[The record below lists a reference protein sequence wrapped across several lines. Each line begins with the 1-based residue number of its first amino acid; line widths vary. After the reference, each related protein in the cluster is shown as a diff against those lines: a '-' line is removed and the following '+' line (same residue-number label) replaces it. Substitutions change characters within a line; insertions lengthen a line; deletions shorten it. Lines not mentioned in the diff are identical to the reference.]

1 MGRLPRFIGVFGA
14 VLALL
19 AVARGVP
26 RGIVDGSSVEI
37 RVFAAQNAGS
47 AAPQPAA
54 PDAQPPQPTPQ
65 QPIFRTGINFVR
77 VDVIVTDRA
86 GNPVNDL
93 KPGDFEITE
102 QNRPQKVETFK
113 LISLDGGLMDSTNT
127 PPRQIRT
134 DIDEET
140 EAARDDVRLF
150 AIFLDDYHV
159 RRETSMGAR
168 TQIARFVETQLGP
181 SDMIGVMYPLEPVA
195 AVRMT
200 RNHDAVVKGLQQ
212 FLGRKYDYTPKNEYE
227 EKIVYYP
234 TETVEL
240 IRNQISL
247 SAIKSLIVHMGGLKE
262 GRKGLILVS
271 EGYTNMVPPQMRDQ
285 NAGIPGSGNNA
296 RNDPFA
302 GTDANGR
309 TSALEERA
317 AFLANTE
324 MEDQLRDV
332 WDLANKNNVA
342 IYAVDPRG
350 LATNEFGIDQNI
362 ANSTDSTYLRSTMDT
377 LRTLA
382 LQTDGRAI
390 INRNDLAIGMK
401 QIVRDNSAYYL
412 LGYNSTFTATDGK
425 FHEIKVKV
433 NRPGIQVR
441 ARKGYWA
448 FTADD
453 AARALAPPKADPPK
467 AVDAAIASITTPSRA
482 RVVRTWIGSERGP
495 DGKTK
500 VTFVW
505 EPVPRAPGDPVRTE
519 TTPARVSIIAV
530 APDGSPYY
538 RGRIPEGGAAPAAPA
553 GSKISFNAQ
562 PGKMQLRVSVESA
575 GAEVLDSEVREV
587 AVPDLTAPQ
596 VAIGTPAVFRGRT
609 VPEYQRLKTD
619 PQATPTA
626 AREFSRTERV
636 FIRIPAYAPGTSA
649 PTVTARLLNR
659 TGQSMGD
666 LTVSIP
672 AGHPDSK
679 DVELSLASMPPGEYA
694 VEITATGEGSPVTEL
709 VGFRVTS

>member
-1 MGRLPRFIGVFGA
+1 MSRLLRSLAITGA
-14 VLALL
+14 VLA
-19 AVARGVP
+19 P
-26 RGIVDGSSVEI
+26 
-37 RVFAAQNAGS
+37 FALMGGASIALRAQNAQ
-47 AAPQPAA
+47 A
-54 PDAQPPQPTPQ
+54 PQ
-65 QPIFRTGINFVR
+65 QPPAGPPPPPPIENLPQPVFRTGINYVR

-93 KPGDFEITE
+93 KPGDFEVTE
-102 QNRPQKVETFK
+102 QNRLQKVETFK

-134 DIDEET
+134 DADEET

-150 AIFLDDYHV
+150 AMFLDDYHV
-159 RRETSMGAR
+159 RRETSMSAR
-168 TQIARFVETQLGP
+168 GQLARFVETQLGP
-181 SDMIGVMYPLEPVA
+181 SDMIGVMYPLEPVS

-200 RNHDAVVKGLQQ
+200 RNHDAVMKGVQQ
-212 FLGRKYDYTPKNEYE
+212 FLGRKYDYTPKNDYE

-234 TETVEL
+234 TETVEQ

-271 EGYTNMVPPQMRDQ
+271 EGYSNMVPPQMRDQ
-285 NAGIPGSGNNA
+285 MAGFPGSNNPA

-302 GTDANGR
+302 GTDGVGR
-309 TSALEERA
+309 ATALEERA
-317 AFLANTE
+317 SWLAGTE

-362 ANSTDSTYLRSTMDT
+362 NNSTDSTYLRNTMDT

-390 INRNDLAIGMK
+390 LNRNDIALGMK

-453 AARALAPPKADPPK
+453 AARALAPPKADAPK
-467 AVDAAIASITTPSRA
+467 AVDTAIAAITTPSRA
-482 RVVRTWIGSERGP
+482 RVVRTWIGSERGA
-495 DGKTK
+495 DGKTR
-500 VTFVW
+500 VTFLW
-505 EPVPRAPGDPVRTE
+505 EPVPRLPGDAVRPE
-519 TTPARVSIIAV
+519 NTPARVSITAV

-538 RGRIPEGGAAPAAPA
+538 RGKIPEGNSSTPVIA
-553 GSKISFNAQ
+553 GSKISFDAK
-562 PGKMQLRVSVESA
+562 PGQMQLRVSVESA
-575 GAEVLDSEVREV
+575 AAEVLDSEVREI

-596 VAIGTPAVFRGRT
+596 IAIGTPVVYRGRT

-619 PQATPTA
+619 PQALPTA

-636 FIRIPAYAPGTSA
+636 FIRVPAYAPGTAA
-649 PTVTARLLNR
+649 PTVTAKLLNR
-659 TGQSMGD
+659 TGQAMGD
-666 LTVSIP
+666 LTVGNA
-672 AGHPDSK
+672 AGRPDSK
-679 DVELSLASMPPGEYA
+679 DIELSLASMPPGEYV
-694 VEITATGEGSPVTEL
+694 VEITATGQGEPVKEL

>member
-1 MGRLPRFIGVFGA
+1 MRPRTPQ
-14 VLALL
+14 
-19 AVARGVP
+19 VAP
-26 RGIVDGSSVEI
+26 RRRRRRPI
-37 RVFAAQNAGS
+37 RQS
-47 AAPQPAA
+47 PQAAPQ
-54 PDAQPPQPTPQ
+54 QPS
-65 QPIFRTGINFVR
+65 FRTGINFVR
-77 VDVIVTDRA
+77 VDVIVTDKA

-102 QNRPQKVETFK
+102 QSRPQKVETFK
-113 LISLDGGLMDSTNT
+113 LISLDGGLMDSTTT

-140 EAARDDVRLF
+140 EASRDDVRLF

-168 TQIARFVETQLGP
+168 TQVARFVETQLGP
-181 SDMIGVMYPLEPVA
+181 SDMIGVMYPLEPIA
-195 AVRMT
+195 SVRMT
-200 RNHDAVVKGLQQ
+200 RNHDAVVKGIQQ

-234 TETVEL
+234 TETVEQ

-285 NAGIPGSGNNA
+285 NAAIPGSGNNA
-296 RNDPFA
+296 HNDPFA
-302 GTDANGR
+302 GTDSAGR

-317 AFLANTE
+317 AFLAGAE

-362 ANSTDSTYLRSTMDT
+362 NNTTDSTYLRSTMET

-382 LQTDGRAI
+382 INTDGRAI
-390 INRNDLAIGMK
+390 INRNDLTLGMK
-401 QIVRDNSAYYL
+401 QIIRDNSAYYL
-412 LGYNSTFTATDGK
+412 LGYNSTFTTTDGK

-453 AARALAPPKADPPK
+453 AARALAPPKADAPK
-467 AVDAAIASITTPSRA
+467 AVDTAIAAITTPSRS
-482 RVVRTWIGSERGP
+482 RVVRTWIGSERGA

-500 VTFVW
+500 ITFVW
-505 EPVPRAPGDPVRTE
+505 EPVPRAPGDPVRPE
-519 TTPARVSIIAV
+519 SAPARVSITAV

-538 RGRIPEGGAAPAAPA
+538 RGKIPEG
-553 GSKISFNAQ
+553 S
-562 PGKMQLRVSVESA
+562 SA
-575 GAEVLDSEVREV
+575 
-587 AVPDLTAPQ
+587 
-596 VAIGTPAVFRGRT
+596 TPAPP
-609 VPEYQRLKTD
+609 VPRSRLT
-619 PQATPTA
+619 
-626 AREFSRTERV
+626 
-636 FIRIPAYAPGTSA
+636 
-649 PTVTARLLNR
+649 
-659 TGQSMGD
+659 
-666 LTVSIP
+666 
-672 AGHPDSK
+672 
-679 DVELSLASMPPGEYA
+679 
-694 VEITATGEGSPVTEL
+694 
-709 VGFRVTS
+709 

>member
-1 MGRLPRFIGVFGA
+1 MSRLLRYLAITGA
-14 VLALL
+14 VLAPFGLTGGASIPL
-19 AVARGVP
+19 R
-26 RGIVDGSSVEI
+26 
-37 RVFAAQNAGS
+37 AQNAQ
-47 AAPQPAA
+47 A
-54 PDAQPPQPTPQ
+54 PQ
-65 QPIFRTGINFVR
+65 QPPAGPPPPPPIENLPQPVFRTGINFVR

-93 KPGDFEITE
+93 KPGDFEVTE
-102 QNRPQKVETFK
+102 QNRLQKVETFK
-113 LISLDGGLMDSTNT
+113 LISLDGGLMDSTT
-127 PPRQIRT
+127 TAPRPIRT
-134 DIDEET
+134 DSDEET

-150 AIFLDDYHV
+150 AMFLDDYHV
-159 RRETSMGAR
+159 RRETSMSAR
-168 TQIARFVETQLGP
+168 GQLARFVETQLGP
-181 SDMIGVMYPLEPVA
+181 SDMIGVMYPLEPVS

-200 RNHDAVVKGLQQ
+200 RNHDAVMKGVQQ
-212 FLGRKYDYTPKNEYE
+212 FLGRKYDYTPKNDYE

-234 TETVEL
+234 TETVEQ

-271 EGYTNMVPPQMRDQ
+271 EGYSNMVPPQMRDQ
-285 NAGIPGSGNNA
+285 MAAFPGSNNPA

-302 GTDANGR
+302 GTDGVGR
-309 TSALEERA
+309 ASPLEERA
-317 AFLANTE
+317 AWLAGTE

-362 ANSTDSTYLRSTMDT
+362 NNSTDSTYLRNTMDT

-390 INRNDLAIGMK
+390 LNRNDIALGMK
-401 QIVRDNSAYYL
+401 QIIRDNSAYYL

-453 AARALAPPKADPPK
+453 AARALAPPKADAPK
-467 AVDAAIASITTPSRA
+467 AVDTAIAAITTPSRA
-482 RVVRTWIGSERGP
+482 RVVRTWIGSERGA

-500 VTFVW
+500 VTFLW
-505 EPVPRAPGDPVRTE
+505 EPVPRLPGDTARPE
-519 TTPARVSIIAV
+519 NTPARVSITAV

-538 RGRIPEGGAAPAAPA
+538 RGKIPEGNSSTAVTA
-553 GSKISFNAQ
+553 GSKISFDAK
-562 PGKMQLRVSVESA
+562 PGQMQLRVSVESA
-575 GAEVLDSEVREV
+575 GAEVLDSEVREI

-596 VAIGTPAVFRGRT
+596 IAIGTPVVYRGRT

-619 PQATPTA
+619 PQALPTA

-636 FIRIPAYAPGTSA
+636 FIRVPAYAPGTAA
-649 PTVTARLLNR
+649 PTVTAKLLNR
-659 TGQSMGD
+659 TGQAMGD
-666 LTVSIP
+666 LTVGN
-672 AGHPDSK
+672 ATGHPDSK
-679 DVELSLASMPPGEYA
+679 DIELSLASMPPGEYV
-694 VEITATGEGSPVTEL
+694 VEITAAGQGEPVKEL

>member
-1 MGRLPRFIGVFGA
+1 MSRLLRSLIVTGA
-14 VLALL
+14 VLALIGL
-19 AVARGVP
+19 TVG
-26 RGIVDGSSVEI
+26 GSLPLH
-37 RVFAAQNAGS
+37 AQNTPAPRQAPTGPPPPPPIENL
-47 AAPQPAA
+47 PQPV
-54 PDAQPPQPTPQ
+54 
-65 QPIFRTGINFVR
+65 FRTGINFVR
-77 VDVIVTDRA
+77 VDVIVTDKA

-93 KPGDFEITE
+93 KQGDFEITE
-102 QNRPQKVETFK
+102 QNRAQKVETFK
-113 LISLDGGLMDSTNT
+113 LISLDGGLMDATNT

-140 EAARDDVRLF
+140 EASRDDVRLF

-159 RRETSMGAR
+159 RRETSMSAR
-168 TQIARFVETQLGP
+168 GQLARFVQTQLGP
-181 SDMIGVMYPLEPVA
+181 SDMIGVMYPLEPIA
-195 AVRMT
+195 SVRMT
-200 RNHDAVVKGLQQ
+200 RNHDAVEKGLQQ
-212 FLGRKYDYTPKNEYE
+212 FLGRKYDYTPKNDYE

-234 TETVEL
+234 TETVEQ

-247 SAIKSLIVHMGGLKE
+247 SAIKSLIIHMGGLKE

-271 EGYTNMVPPQMRDQ
+271 EGYSNMIPPQLR
-285 NAGIPGSGNNA
+285 NANAAFPGSGNPSA
-296 RNDPFA
+296 NDPFA
-302 GTDANGR
+302 GTDGTGR
-309 TSALEERA
+309 TSQLEERA
-317 AFLANTE
+317 AFMANSE
-324 MEDQLRDV
+324 MEDELRDV

-362 ANSTDSTYLRSTMDT
+362 NNTTDSTYLRSTMDT

-382 LQTDGRAI
+382 LNTDGRAI
-390 INRNDLAIGMK
+390 VNRNDLALGMK

-453 AARALAPPKADPPK
+453 AARAMAPTKNDPPK
-467 AVDAAIASITTPSRA
+467 AIDNAIAAITTPSRA
-482 RVVRTWIGSERGP
+482 RVVRTWLGSERGA
-495 DGKTK
+495 DGKTRM
-500 VTFVW
+500 TFVW
-505 EPVPRAPGDPVRTE
+505 EPVPRAPGDPVRPE
-519 TTPARVSIIAV
+519 NTPARVSIIAV

-538 RGRIPEGGAAPAAPA
+538 RGKIPEGTSATPTPA
-553 GSKISFNAQ
+553 GSKVSFEVK
-562 PGKMQLRVSVESA
+562 PGQMQLRVSVESA
-575 GAEVLDSEVREV
+575 GADVLDSEVREI

-596 VAIGTPAVFRGRT
+596 VAIGTPAVYRGRT
-609 VPEYQRLKTD
+609 VPEYQRLKSD
-619 PQATPTA
+619 PQAMPTA

-636 FIRIPAYAPGTSA
+636 FIRVPAYAPGTSP

-659 TGQSMGD
+659 SGQSMGN
-666 LTVSIP
+666 LTVANS
-672 AGHPDSK
+672 AGRTESK
-679 DVELSLASMPPGEYA
+679 DIDLSLAPMPPGEYA
-694 VEITATGEGSPVTEL
+694 VEITATAEGSEPVKEL